1 MHDGIG
7 AGLLPILPEEA
18 QVRVPQV
25 AGDLRDWKANP
36 GDAKFADSVKRALHT
51 LKGSAR
57 MAGAIRL
64 GELTHLME
72 SRIEFALDA
81 GDLSQAVFEELESQ
95 MDRLSGDLDRMRQ
108 KPQAAAAAATP
119 AAMLRVNAE
128 RLDDL
133 IGESGEVAIARSR
146 IEAELR
152 QVKPSLGHL
161 SESIARLRTQP

>member
-36 GDAKFADSVKRALHT
+36 GHAKFADSVKRALHT

-72 SRIEFALDA
+72 SRIEFALEA
-81 GDLSQAVFEELESQ
+81 GDLSQAVFEDLESQ

-108 KPQAAAAAATP
+108 KPQPAAAAGAPPRRAAAP
-119 AAMLRVNAE
+119 RPPG
-128 RLDDL
+128 
-133 IGESGEVAIARSR
+133 GEA
-146 IEAELR
+146 
-152 QVKPSLGHL
+152 
-161 SESIARLRTQP
+161 